1 MNTSRRQW
9 FSHALTAGAIAL
21 APGKGRASPEEM
33 AIAMRNA
40 YGDRTISTGRVNVK
54 LPALAENGNSVRM
67 QITVD
72 SPMSDADHVIAVQ
85 VFAEANPL
93 PDIVRFE
100 LGPLAGSAEI
110 ETRIRVAA
118 EQHITAVAEMSDGSL
133 WSGSAH
139 IIVTEAACLD
149 ALI

>member
-1 MNTSRRQW
+1 
-9 FSHALTAGAIAL
+9 
-21 APGKGRASPEEM
+21 
-33 AIAMRNA
+33 MRNA
-40 YGDRTISTGRVNVK
+40 FGNRPIQPGRVALK

-67 QITVD
+67 QVSVE
-72 SPMSDADHVIAVQ
+72 SPMTDADHVKTVH

-100 LGPLAGSAEI
+100 LGPLSGLAQI

-118 EQHITAVAEMSDGSL
+118 EQHITAVAELSDGTL

-139 IIVTEAACLD
+139 IVVTEAACLD

>member
-1 MNTSRRQW
+1 MNTTRRQW
-9 FSHALTAGAIAL
+9 FGHTLAAGAIAL
-21 APGKGRASPEEM
+21 VPGKGRASPEDM

-40 YGDRTISTGRVNVK
+40 YGNRTINTGRVN
-54 LPALAENGNSVRM
+54 L
-67 QITVD
+67 T
-72 SPMSDADHVIAVQ
+72 
-85 VFAEANPL
+85 L

-100 LGPLAGSAEI
+100 LGPLSGSAEI

-133 WSGSAH
+133 WSGNAH

>member
-1 MNTSRRQW
+1 MNATRRQW
-9 FSHALTAGAIAL
+9 LAGSLTMGVFSVIPTPA
-21 APGKGRASPEEM
+21 RATPEEM
-33 AIAMRNA
+33 ATAIHNA
-40 YGDRTISTGRVNVK
+40 FGDRPIQPGRVELK

-67 QITVD
+67 QVSVD
-72 SPMSDADHVIAVQ
+72 SPMTEADHVKTLH

-100 LGPLAGSAEI
+100 LGPLSGRAQV

-118 EQHITAVAEMSDGSL
+118 EQHITAIAEMNDGSL

-139 IIVTEAACLD
+139 IVVTEAACLD